1 MNSTQVKKW
10 GSVVECLAEV
20 VLIKQIIITID
31 KEEDNT
37 NLHSLKILMQ
47 IELSMLAPNHPV
59 SLFRSRASSQ
69 HFQDSQSVDF
79 RANPFKLHQL
89 RSLLL
94 KNRKKYVK
102 DEPSST
108 KDEIN
113 RGVELELSSNWLG
126 LEILFSLNL
135 LVRF

>member
-1 MNSTQVKKW
+1 MNSTRVKKW
-10 GSVVECLAEV
+10 GSEVECLAEV

-37 NLHSLKILMQ
+37 NLHSLKILTP
-47 IELSMLAPNHPV
+47 IELSLLVPNHPV
-59 SLFRSRASSQ
+59 SLFRANSQ
-69 HFQDSQSVDF
+69 HFKDSQLMDF
-79 RANPFKLHQL
+79 RANPFKLHQP
-89 RSLLL
+89 RSLLH

-102 DEPSST
+102 GEPSST
-108 KDEIN
+108 KEEIN
-113 RGVELELSSNWLG
+113 RGFELELSSNWFG

>member
-1 MNSTQVKKW
+1 M
-10 GSVVECLAEV
+10 
-20 VLIKQIIITID
+20 
-31 KEEDNT
+31 
-37 NLHSLKILMQ
+37 
-47 IELSMLAPNHPV
+47 
-59 SLFRSRASSQ
+59 
-69 HFQDSQSVDF
+69 DF

-94 KNRKKYVK
+94 KNSKKYVK
-102 DEPSST
+102 DELSST